1 MKNILLIFFL
11 LLGNLLYAQHTIQL
25 LDKETEKPI
34 PYAHFLYQNQHGSSN
49 LNGKFNIEIRKNA
62 VLTISHVNY
71 GKTKIEGGELD
82 NSLKTGILHLSK
94 IYISLMPATV
104 IARKRNENT
113 RDIMTVENSDKLS
126 HDAGEFLSQSAII
139 GGIRKSGS
147 YGFDPVLRGFK
158 YDQINIIMDNGLS
171 ATAACPNRMDPPV
184 SQIPMNMVDRV
195 EILKGPYSLRFG
207 NSFGGSIHFKSKPAI
222 FSSSPKAFGRLS
234 GSYESNGNIFRTE
247 ALSGTTGKFYSIGI
261 YGAYSKGSDYKDGDG
276 NFIKSEFNRRNI
288 GWNSVVKLSPT
299 QHLKISANNNFAEN
313 VDFPALNMDLREDNT
328 WLVGI
333 EHKINF
339 NRSKI
344 ASITTS
350 ANASF
355 VDHEMDNLR
364 KELNPRMVNAITKAK
379 TKNFALRSEVAFQFT
394 NSTLYTGIDFKSEQA
409 KGIRSRELLMG
420 PKAGNTILDN
430 VWQDSKISKTSI
442 FGEYHFSLE
451 DLYFVSSAR
460 FEYNEAKSR
469 DAANEFI
476 NANSGTVPNRLNTS
490 LSLGSTYDLSKQ
502 VRIGLWLGRAE
513 RSGSLSERFI
523 NFLPVDRDPY
533 ERIGNTKLNP
543 EINYQAD
550 INLTWKRPKS
560 ELQISLFS
568 SYINDYISSVIREGL
583 TPRMATAPGVKQY
596 INIDK
601 AIMRGFEINFSQNL
615 SQNFFHR
622 INMAYTYGKN
632 KEINQ
637 ALPEIPPLD
646 IRYSIGALLLKEKLR
661 AEILM
666 RHSLK
671 QNRIA
676 KDYGET
682 ESPEFSLF
690 DFKASYHISDHIEC
704 KGGIRNIFDK
714 TYYEHLSRSVKGSDN
729 VSIYAPGRTFYATFA
744 FGF

>member
-11 LLGNLLYAQHTIQL
+11 LLGNLLYAQYTIQL

-34 PYAHFLYQNQHGSSN
+34 AYVHFLYQDQKGSSS
-49 LNGKFNIEIRKNA
+49 LDGKFTIKIQEKAILK
-62 VLTISHVNY
+62 ISHVNY
-71 GKTKIEGGELD
+71 GKTQIDSQELERA
-82 NSLKTGILHLSK
+82 LATGILYLNK
-94 IYISLMPATV
+94 TFVSLMPATV
-104 IARKRNENT
+104 IARKRNKNT
-113 RDIMTVENSDKLS
+113 SEIMAVENSDKLS
-126 HDAGEFLSQSAII
+126 HDAGEFLAQSAMI

-158 YDQINIIMDNGLS
+158 YDQISIIMDNGLS

-207 NSFGGSIHFKSKPAI
+207 NSFGGSIHFKSKPTV
-222 FSSSPKAFGRLS
+222 FSPSPKAFGRLS
-234 GSYESNGNIFRTE
+234 GSYESNGNIFRNE
-247 ALSGTTGKFYSIGI
+247 ALTGTTGKFYSLGI

-288 GWNSVVKLSPT
+288 GWNSVLKLSQS

-313 VDFPALNMDLREDNT
+313 VDFPALNMDLKEDNT
-328 WLVGI
+328 WLI
-333 EHKINF
+333 SMEHKINF
-339 NRSKI
+339 SRSQI

-364 KELNPRMVNAITKAK
+364 KELNPRMVNATTKAK
-379 TKNFALRSEVAFQFT
+379 TKNFALRSEAAFQFT
-394 NSTLYTGIDFKSEQA
+394 NSTLYTGVDFKSEQA
-409 KGIRSRELLMG
+409 KGTRSRELLMG
-420 PKAGNTILDN
+420 PKAGNTLLDN

-469 DAANEFI
+469 DTASEFI
-476 NANSGTVPNRLNTS
+476 NANSSAASNRLNTS

-502 VRIGLWLGRAE
+502 IRIGLWLGRAE
-513 RSGSLSERFI
+513 RSGSLTERFI
-523 NFLPVDRDPY
+523 NFLPVDVDPY
-533 ERIGNTKLNP
+533 ERIGNTDLHP

-550 INLTWKRPKS
+550 LNLTWKSPKS
-560 ELQISLFS
+560 ELLISLFS
-568 SYINDYISSVIREGL
+568 SYINDYISSVIREDL

-601 AIMRGFEINFSQNL
+601 AIMRGFEINFNQKLTN
-615 SQNFFHR
+615 NFFHR
-622 INMAYTYGKN
+622 INMAYTFGKN

-646 IRYSIGALLLKEKLR
+646 LRYTIGALLMKAKLQI
-661 AEILM
+661 EILF
-666 RHSLK
+666 RHTLK

-682 ESPEFSLF
+682 VSPGFSLF
-690 DFKASYHISDHIEC
+690 DFKASYAISDHVQC
-704 KGGIRNIFDK
+704 KAGIRNIFDK

-729 VSIYAPGRTFYATFA
+729 LSIYAPGRTFYATFA
-744 FGF
+744 FSF